1 MDKEKRNL
9 PLNDLID
16 KPSTEEASLDE
27 VEISVL
33 GEPDPLAV
41 RNPQEGYDYFWA
53 SLQPDHPQYWKAM
66 ERQGWRLVEAVGG
79 KETNPFG
86 KTRYRSLILMR
97 RRMEITDEVRKRR
110 RSVWETKVRSA
121 EKEIEDFG
129 NYADK
134 VLTDAE
140 KNRTIFV

>member
-1 MDKEKRNL
+1 MEKEIKKL
-9 PLNDLID
+9 GLQDV
-16 KPSTEEASLDE
+16 PSTEEPSLDG

-33 GEPDPLAV
+33 GEPDPTWV
-41 RNPQEGYDYFWA
+41 RNPEEGYDYFWA
-53 SLQPDHPQYWKAM
+53 STEPDHPQYWKAM
-66 ERQGWRLVEAVGG
+66 ERLGWRLVEAVGG
-79 KETNPFG
+79 KETNLYG
-86 KTRYRSLILMR
+86 KTRYRNLILMR
-97 RRMEITDEVRKRR
+97 RRMEITEEVRRRR